1 MGVEFDKAGKKS
13 VQEYLGVRVRV
24 RVLRGGCVCGVCGA
38 YQECL
43 FLFL

>member
-24 RVLRGGCVCGVCGA
+24 LRGGCVCGVCDA